1 MAKIKMDWDW
11 VGDYP
16 IFIYTKFIDH
26 GLFEVKIVCG
36 VKGNQNTG
44 NISYSSPPLIE
55 YTETRFSSR
64 NSVVTEA
71 LRKTAIEL
79 LKGDHKVLN
88 KTTAKAVLSQPKPS
102 MIQPKK
108 PIPSDASGTP
118 PWNTA
123 TVKIVTFKDWFDGC
137 DYPESMKEILEIGW
151 EAAIKYKSLR

>member
-71 LRKTAIEL
+71 LRKTAIKL
-79 LKGDHKVLN
+79 LKGDHKVLS
-88 KTTAKAVLSQPKPS
+88 KTTVKAALSQPKPS
-102 MIQPKK
+102 MIKPKK
-108 PIPSDASGTP
+108 PIPVDTSGTP
-118 PWNTA
+118 PWA
-123 TVKIVTFKDWFDGC
+123 DELVDSFDEWFDSY
-137 DYPESMKEILEIGW
+137 DYPREMKEILRIGW
-151 EAAIKYKSLR
+151 NAAKEDSR